1 MMKRK
6 QTITRECQSLAAG
19 LALVL
24 VSCQPSVK
32 LSPDNI
38 DAVLADMTT
47 DEKITLV
54 VGAGNETFTGYGNTK
69 KIVPGAA
76 GTTSPIE
83 RLGITPSVLTD
94 GPAGLRIDTLRE
106 GDDKRYYHTGF
117 PIGTALACTW
127 NLPLMYQVG
136 DAIGNEAHEYGLDL
150 IFAPGMNL
158 HRDPL
163 GGRNFEYY
171 SEDPYVTGK
180 MAAAFVKGI
189 QANGVGATLKHYAV
203 NNQETNRKDV
213 DVRIGQRALRELYL
227 RPFEIAVKEAKPWSV
242 MSAYN
247 SINGQ
252 QCMES
257 RDLLTTIL
265 RHDWGFD
272 GMVVSDWAAPGW
284 RDSGKEMWAGNDLLA
299 PGTPEQREEIRQA
312 LRDGKLNEADLDSC
326 ARRMLH
332 FITRTPRFNHYAF
345 SNNPDLKAHAQQSL
359 QAAEEAVV

>member
-6 QTITRECQSLAAG
+6 QTITRQCQSLAAG

-189 QANGVGATLKHYAV
+189 QSG
-203 NNQETNRKDV
+203 NQPQGCRCAYWPT
-213 DVRIGQRALRELYL
+213 G
-227 RPFEIAVKEAKPWSV
+227 IA
-242 MSAYN
+242 
-247 SINGQ
+247 G
-252 QCMES
+252 
-257 RDLLTTIL
+257 
-265 RHDWGFD
+265 
-272 GMVVSDWAAPGW
+272 VVSA
-284 RDSGKEMWAGNDLLA
+284 S
-299 PGTPEQREEIRQA
+299 
-312 LRDGKLNEADLDSC
+312 
-326 ARRMLH
+326 
-332 FITRTPRFNHYAF
+332 F
-345 SNNPDLKAHAQQSL
+345 
-359 QAAEEAVV
+359 